1 MNQRKLAY
9 DVLKKVILQKQY
21 ANLLMQK
28 ALNSLPADRRPFV
41 TELVNGVL
49 RNYALLKYQ
58 FIGKTKSS
66 TKESDLLLLSMAA
79 YERFFMNEKDY
90 AVTNEYVKLAENDRG
105 FINAMLRG
113 MKEMKTPVG
122 DDPKDLA
129 VRYSLPEWLVR
140 MWKSQYPEDLLY
152 LLEDAGKRSPVA
164 YRLNPRKANR
174 EDPLFADAEFFDEY
188 GFYSPQN
195 LIDSEAF
202 RKGTFY
208 VQDKN
213 AQQAVKALDLKKDS
227 VFLDACSAPGGKL
240 FNALETVSEENCY
253 GNELHPSKAEELI
266 KRLALLGYSVRITS
280 LDARKLN
287 EVYDFPFDRIM
298 LDAPCSGLGVLKRK
312 PDLRYNVRP
321 EDLDDLQKTQA
332 EILDTLSGML
342 KKEGILVY
350 STCTLNKKE
359 NEKQIVAFLKR
370 HPEFTLEYEHTFLH
384 EEGDHFYLAKLR
396 KSNQ

>member
-58 FIGKTKSS
+58 FQKNAKNK

-79 YERFFMNEKDY
+79 YERFFMNEKEY
-90 AVTNEYVKLAENDRG
+90 AVNNEYVKLAENDRG
-105 FINAMLRG
+105 FINAMLRSV
-113 MKEMKTPVG
+113 KELKFPEG
-122 DDPKDLA
+122 EDPKDLA

-164 YRLNPRKANR
+164 YRLNPKKADRN
-174 EDPLFADAEFFDEY
+174 DPLFEDAEFFDDY
-188 GFYSPQN
+188 GFTSSRN
-195 LIDSEAF
+195 LLDSDAF
-202 RKGTFY
+202 RKGWFY
-208 VQDKN
+208 VQDRN
-213 AQQAVKALDLKKDS
+213 AQQAVKSLDLQPDS

-240 FNALETVSEENCY
+240 FNALETVSEENCC
-253 GNELHPSKAEELI
+253 GNELHPSKAEQLKE
-266 KRLALLGYSVRITS
+266 RLKQLGYEVKITS
-280 LDARKLN
+280 LDARRLP
-287 EVYDFPFDRIM
+287 EVYDFKFDRIM

-312 PDLRYNVRP
+312 PDLRYNIQP

-332 EILDTLSGML
+332 EILEALYGML
-342 KKEGILVY
+342 KEEGVLVY

-359 NEKQIVAFLKR
+359 NEKQVAAFLKR
-370 HPEFTLEYEHTFLH
+370 HPDLVLEYEHTFLH
-384 EEGDHFYLAKLR
+384 EEGDHFYLAKL
-396 KSNQ
+396 KKGK

>member
-58 FIGKTKSS
+58 FTGKTKSS

-113 MKEMKTPVG
+113 MKELKVPEG

-129 VRYSLPEWLVR
+129 IRYSLPEWLVR
-140 MWKSQYPEDLLY
+140 MWKSQYTEDLLY

-174 EDPLFADAEFFDEY
+174 EDLLFADAEFFDEY
-188 GFYSPQN
+188 GFYSSQN

-202 RKGTFY
+202 RKGAFY
-208 VQDKN
+208 VQDRN
-213 AQQAVKALDLKKDS
+213 AQQAVKALNLEKDS

-240 FNALETVSEENCY
+240 FNALETVAEASCY

-287 EVYDFPFDRIM
+287 EVYDFEFDRIM

-321 EDLDDLQKTQA
+321 EDLDDLQKTQS

-359 NEKQIVAFLKR
+359 NEKQIVSFLKR
-370 HPEFTLEYEHTFLH
+370 HPEFLLESEHTFLH

-396 KSNQ
+396 KTI